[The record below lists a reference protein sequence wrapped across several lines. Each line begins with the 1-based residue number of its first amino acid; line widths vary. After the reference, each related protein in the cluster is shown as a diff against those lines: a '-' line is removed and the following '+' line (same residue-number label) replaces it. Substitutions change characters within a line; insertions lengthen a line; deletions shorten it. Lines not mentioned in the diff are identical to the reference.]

1 MKSALVVLS
10 VAIALTACSETD
22 TSSVAPELTEEYG
35 CGFGFYVGDA
45 DQTTGLFVFYEDMS
59 GAMAGDVVETAD
71 LPSESWRAVLD
82 EGSDLFA
89 NWCDDVLEPDEPT
102 PEVVETWEVSG
113 SIEVVS
119 LPEAGQCGPATARLT
134 DLVATDSEG
143 ATMSLGDLELT
154 NEAWGCLAG

>member
-1 MKSALVVLS
+1 
-10 VAIALTACSETD
+10 
-22 TSSVAPELTEEYG
+22 
-35 CGFGFYVGDA
+35 
-45 DQTTGLFVFYEDMS
+45 MS

-113 SIEVVS
+113 SIEVLS
-119 LPEAGQCGPATARLT
+119 LPEAGQCGPATARFT
-134 DLVATDSEG
+134 DLVATDSQG
-143 ATMSLGDLELT
+143 ATMSLGDLEVT

>member
-1 MKSALVVLS
+1 MKSALVVMS

-22 TSSVAPELTEEYG
+22 ASSEAPELTEEYG

-113 SIEVVS
+113 SIEVLS
-119 LPEAGQCGPATARLT
+119 LPEAGQCGPATARFT
-134 DLVATDSEG
+134 DLVATDSQG
-143 ATMSLGDLELT
+143 ATMSLGDLEVT